1 MTIDLD
7 STIVEVHGD
16 KKQGDAYGYTKVL
29 GYHPLLA
36 TRASTGEVLHAR
48 LRKGYA
54 YDDPNIA
61 LDVYMTSAYWGLPL
75 CGAGCFTKVDQNGGT
90 TSRHRL
96 RRGGRSRPPSMSNG
110 RTPWPPGAHIMLVEA
125 DGADGPDFSSPER
138 YAGAHAGY
146 VLNSWSTPEF
156 AGESA
161 EDSAFSDSGVSHF
174 ASTPDIPDQTQYG
187 ISASWSPTGTY
198 RDEGW
203 WRSPPEHFESTLRQ
217 KVGTNHR
224 MLSTYLNA
232 LSDAGLRLDRMIEPP
247 PPQDWLVNRSPVS
260 TGPVF
265 LVARF
270 LRS

>member
-16 KKQGDAYGYTKVL
+16 KKQGAAYGYTKVL

-110 RTPWPPGAHIMLVEA
+110 RTPWPPV
-125 DGADGPDFSSPER
+125 PTSC
-138 YAGAHAGY
+138 
-146 VLNSWSTPEF
+146 WSRPME
-156 AGESA
+156 
-161 EDSAFSDSGVSHF
+161 
-174 ASTPDIPDQTQYG
+174 
-187 ISASWSPTGTY
+187 PTGRT
-198 RDEGW
+198 
-203 WRSPPEHFESTLRQ
+203 SLPPR
-217 KVGTNHR
+217 GTRAR
-224 MLSTYLNA
+224 MLATS
-232 LSDAGLRLDRMIEPP
+232 
-247 PPQDWLVNRSPVS
+247 
-260 TGPVF
+260 
-265 LVARF
+265 
-270 LRS
+270 